1 MKHLI
6 LAFLLISTSAHA
18 CKDSMQFTTDKQQ
31 HFATSAAFGMAAR
44 TVTSDNM
51 AAIGLALIP
60 GIAKEAYDSTG
71 KGCPSFNDMAWN
83 IIGATVGVYSAN
95 WVIGPQNVVFRMQF

>member
-1 MKHLI
+1 
-6 LAFLLISTSAHA
+6 
-18 CKDSMQFTTDKQQ
+18 MQFTTDKQQ

-51 AAIGLALIP
+51 TAIGLALIP
-60 GIAKEAYDSTG
+60 GVAKEAYDSTG

-95 WVIGPQNVVFRMQF
+95 WVIGPQKVVFRMQF

>member
-31 HFATSAAFGMAAR
+31 HFATSAALGMAAR

-51 AAIGLALIP
+51 TAIGLALIP
-60 GIAKEAYDSTG
+60 GVAKEAYDSTG

-95 WVIGPQNVVFRMQF
+95 WVIGP

>member
-1 MKHLI
+1 MRHI
-6 LAFLLISTSAHA
+6 IFAFLMIATSAHA

-31 HFATSAAFGMAAR
+31 HFATSAAFGMVAR

-51 AAIGLALIP
+51 TAIGLALIP
-60 GIAKEAYDSTG
+60 GIAKEAYDATG
-71 KGCPSFNDMAWN
+71 KGCPSINDMAWN

-95 WVIGPQNVVFRMQF
+95 WVIGPQKVVFLMKF